1 MDRGGTN
8 DNYLNKLDEKLE
20 DVVSQVTSQNNH
32 KINT

>member
-1 MDRGGTN
+1 MERSGTN
-8 DNYLNKLDEKLE
+8 DNYFNKLDEKLE